1 MLENHERKIKPM
13 KQRRLGSIISTIL
26 TKVCLAKPEELAKY
40 NVNTL
45 ARLHGIS
52 APNLSRAFQ
61 IRYHLP
67 LGRHLQYLKI
77 YAFEKLIKENPDM
90 TVRAALKILDIRS
103 ESHFG
108 KLYKK
113 RRDITPGDMALICKI
128 ERKQAKNPSS

>member
-1 MLENHERKIKPM
+1 
-13 KQRRLGSIISTIL
+13 
-26 TKVCLAKPEELAKY
+26 VAKPEELAKY

-45 ARLHGIS
+45 AQLHGIS

-61 IRYHLP
+61 KRYHQQ
-67 LGRHLQYLKI
+67 LGQFLRYLRGR
-77 YAFEKLIKENPDM
+77 AFEKLIKENPDM

-108 KLYKK
+108 ELYKK
-113 RRDITPGDMALICKI
+113 SRDITPGDMALICKI